1 MTPQPI
7 RNEDKFESARQ
18 WTNFLESQMEQ
29 YWCSDTWYKSDCP
42 ISDWNVF
49 SHKKPIIY
57 NSNSTLINTELK
69 FGVYTKIISGKW
81 QKKHSWKRIRSAISV
96 LCEWLNEYHAELV
109 SLKDIPSSEL
119 IDSCKYFLI
128 KNNLY
133 TTSTTSRINPSLQK
147 IITPRESDHRLST
160 LRIILK
166 ELEVAHDLLNR
177 VDPFTKDIWDLV
189 RLNACGIEV
198 SKCKTLNFEQISQ
211 PWLKETLK
219 KYFKAIIYKESGN
232 GCARKLTDFRKL
244 SYFLDDCYPN
254 IKPNQINRQTI
265 VDFLA
270 YININNPSASTKMK
284 ALCTLSKFFEHPQ
297 IDSWL
302 NCNLPRH
309 LIHPDDYPRINK
321 KTTPRFLPEEIE
333 DQLKENVDGLRTDV
347 MRMVLMLSETGR
359 RATEILYMPFDC
371 LIENNGHY
379 FIRHPQFKMNDE
391 NSIPISDAL
400 ANVVLEQQQT
410 VIEKWG
416 HNFPYLFPGQSSYSH
431 GKPLSYTTFNQHLK
445 QLVID
450 RDIRDKHGKL
460 YNITLHQ
467 FRHSVGT
474 SMVNN
479 GVPLHIVQRY
489 LGHTTPEMTLK
500 YAHIFDETLRK
511 EIDNFH
517 KNKTID
523 ITGQM
528 VLLEVEGDSKDLE
541 WFTKEISAIAL
552 PNGYCGRPKVM
563 GDCDIAG
570 DVGCYLCPFFRT
582 NKAFLAV
589 HKDQL
594 ERISQVLAKA
604 YRSSWKLPIK
614 KNEPI
619 KQNLELIISTLEA
632 DDSEQA

>member
-1 MTPQPI
+1 MIPQPI
-7 RNEDKFESARQ
+7 RKEDSFESIEQ
-18 WTNFLESQMEQ
+18 WANFLESQMEQ
-29 YWCSDTWYKSDCP
+29 YWNGDVWYKPECP
-42 ISDWNVF
+42 IPNWDVF
-49 SHKKPIIY
+49 SPKKPITY

-69 FGVYTKIISGKW
+69 FGISKNIISGNW
-81 QKKHSWKRIRSAISV
+81 QKKHSWKRIRIAIPV
-96 LCEWLNEYHAELV
+96 ICKWLNEYYEDLESLTEL
-109 SLKDIPSSEL
+109 PFPEL
-119 IDSCKYFLI
+119 INSCKIYLI
-128 KNNLY
+128 EKDLY
-133 TTSTTSRINPSLQK
+133 RTSLNKRINASLEK
-147 IITPRESDHRLST
+147 TERSRESSPTLTT
-160 LRIILK
+160 LRTIFK
-166 ELEVAHDLLNR
+166 ELEVTYDVFYQ
-177 VDPFTKDIWDLV
+177 VDPFTKDVWDLV
-189 RLNACGIEV
+189 KLNASGIKV
-198 SKCKTLNFEQISQ
+198 SKNKSLNFTLIRQS
-211 PWLKETLK
+211 WLKEVLK
-219 KYFKAIIYKESGN
+219 KYFKTILYKDSADS
-232 GCARKLTDFRKL
+232 CVRKMVIMRKL
-244 SYFLDDCYPN
+244 SYFLDDCYPG
-254 IKPNQINRQTI
+254 IRPHQINRETI
-265 VDFLA
+265 VDLLA
-270 YININNPSASTKMK
+270 YIKADDASASTIHKT
-284 ALCTLSKFFEHPQ
+284 LCVLNKFFGHPQ

-309 LIHPDDYPRINK
+309 LIYPEDYPKMK
-321 KTTPRFLPEEIE
+321 KTTPRFLPKEIE
-333 DQLKENVDGLRTDV
+333 DQLKTNVDGLRQDV
-347 MRMVLMLSETGR
+347 MRMVLVLSETGR
-359 RATEILYMPFDC
+359 RASEILYMPFDC
-371 LIENNGHY
+371 LIENNNHY
-379 FIRHPQFKMNDE
+379 FLRHPQFKMNNE
-391 NSIPISDAL
+391 NSIPISNEL

-410 VIEKWG
+410 VIEEWG
-416 HNFPYLFPGQSSYSH
+416 NNFPYLFPGETDFSN

-445 QLVID
+445 QLVVD

-489 LGHTTPEMTLK
+489 LGHTSPEMTLK

-528 VLLEVEGDSKDLE
+528 VLLEVEGDSRDLE

-594 ERISQVLAKA
+594 ERIDRVLAKA